1 MEGHG
6 AGNPII
12 SSKSTWWSKC
22 MLPNQATQLQRE
34 PWETSKR
41 VGHVRIAWRARSMLM
56 SVPVGLKMVCEGRSR
71 KLMSEEGFRDLNFK
85 MSFACTDLCSA
96 STDEAH

>member
-1 MEGHG
+1 
-6 AGNPII
+6 
-12 SSKSTWWSKC
+12 
-22 MLPNQATQLQRE
+22 
-34 PWETSKR
+34 
-41 VGHVRIAWRARSMLM
+41 MLM